1 MTYFAREGTT
11 FSPIDIGGDDP
22 SGARRLAAAVIVR
35 AGIDL
40 QTLAKT
46 LASPKGKPKAREL
59 DALAWLLD
67 ADTAA
72 PWSLRWCCELLD
84 CAADN
89 IRGRAVAMVDRDA
102 LRDRLQAIERTA

>member
-1 MTYFAREGTT
+1 MRMVDQKVPA
-11 FSPIDIGGDDP
+11 DIGGDDP
-22 SGARRLAAAVIVR
+22 SGARRLATAVIVR

-40 QTLAKT
+40 QTLAKA

-67 ADTAA
+67 AETAA

-89 IRGRAVAMVDRDA
+89 IRGRAVAMVDRSV
-102 LRDRLQAIERTA
+102 LRERFAGLK

>member
-1 MTYFAREGTT
+1 MRMVDQKVPA
-11 FSPIDIGGDDP
+11 DIGGDDP

-40 QTLAKT
+40 QTLAKA

-89 IRGRAVAMVDRDA
+89 IRAQAVAMIDRSE
-102 LRDRLQAIERTA
+102 LRDRLRAMLSAD

>member
-1 MTYFAREGTT
+1 MVDGKA
-11 FSPIDIGGDDP
+11 PADIGGDDP

-40 QTLAKT
+40 QSLAKA

-89 IRGRAVAMVDRDA
+89 IRGRAVAMVDREK
-102 LRDRLQAIERTA
+102 LRVRLIERKSDRPTD